1 MAGRKRGI
9 LTDIVLW
16 PSKAGQ
22 NRFAYVGFAAGTQRG
37 RGYLVELLFDLLK
50 GLWDRD

>member
-1 MAGRKRGI
+1 
-9 LTDIVLW
+9 LTDIVLR
-16 PSKAGQ
+16 PRKAGQ

-37 RGYLVELLFDLLK
+37 HGYLVELLFDLLK